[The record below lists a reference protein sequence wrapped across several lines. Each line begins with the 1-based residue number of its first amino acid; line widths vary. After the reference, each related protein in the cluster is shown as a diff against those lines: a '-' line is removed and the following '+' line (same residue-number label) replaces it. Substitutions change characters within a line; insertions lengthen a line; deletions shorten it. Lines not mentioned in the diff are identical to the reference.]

1 MAKKQTKSSR
11 SGGSGGGGASSVPEE
26 PPSNVSRPL
35 KRAECAELLGVPA
48 DCKDE
53 DVIKKAYR
61 AAALKTHPDKGG
73 SEEAFKK
80 VNEAYT
86 KMKAYANGE
95 PAGEDNFDEDGG
107 GVTEADYDDFVREM
121 MFQMGGGMGGGMG
134 GLGFMFSQMFGSS
147 PPRKR
152 RGFMPRKSST
162 KGKRME
168 EEEEEEEEDDDDDDE
183 EEDVFEDDD
192 DDIDFFDDIFGQ
204 SSGRGSGRPVFGGGK
219 GTRRPKTSSSEA
231 FFVPGVGFVE
241 VSSSSSGSGG
251 GGGGGGRGSG
261 SGKGRRKTPK
271 PGSAEYVKAFAE
283 KNVPQEEPEEETH
296 GGRTKKQVKTK

>member
-1 MAKKQTKSSR
+1 MPKKPTKSKSR
-11 SGGSGGGGASSVPEE
+11 SGGGASSAPEE
-26 PPSNVSRPL
+26 PPANVSRPL

-61 AAALKTHPDKGG
+61 TAALKTHPDKGG
-73 SEEAFKK
+73 SEEAFKR

-107 GVTEADYDDFVREM
+107 GVTEADYDDFIREM
-121 MFQMGGGMGGGMG
+121 MFQMGGGGMG

-152 RGFMPRKSST
+152 RGFMPRKSAT
-162 KGKRME
+162 KGKRMNE
-168 EEEEEEEEDDDDDDE
+168 DEDDDEEEEDDDDDE
-183 EEDVFEDDD
+183 ENEDNEDVFEDDD
-192 DDIDFFDDIFGQ
+192 DDIDFFEDIFGKPK
-204 SSGRGSGRPVFGGGK
+204 GRRPVFGGGR
-219 GTRRPKTSSSEA
+219 GTRRPPKNTSEA

-241 VSSSSSGSGG
+241 VSDDGSGG
-251 GGGGGGRGSG
+251 GGG
-261 SGKGRRKTPK
+261 GKGRRKTPK

-283 KNVPQEEPEEETH
+283 KNKHHDDEQEQPETETTKS
-296 GGRTKKQVKTK
+296 RTKKQVKTK